1 MIITMLDISKF
12 GELVSVLFKFSYE
25 LWKKQKRK
33 IKYKNKMQNISTL
46 TSPFS

>member
-25 LWKKQKRK
+25 LWKKRK

-46 TSPFS
+46 NSPFS